1 MTTSRETRAYLLLV
15 LITFVWAG
23 LFPTGKVA
31 LQSVPPL
38 TIAAIRMVAGST
50 LLYLYLQRDPS
61 GKVPW
66 SPSMVG
72 SLLFLGF
79 AGYFIGVGG
88 SYLGLR
94 LTTATNA
101 ALLNA
106 ASPVSLA
113 ILAAAF
119 LKERFHSRM
128 LTGISLSVVGVGII
142 VTRGSW
148 EVVARSQYNPGDLIL
163 LGTQISWGI
172 YTIYGRQIMQR
183 ISPLAATTYTY
194 MVGGLFL
201 VIASVLIEWDQW
213 ALADTTVASWPAIA
227 YQSTLGTFAH
237 FWFYDVIATI
247 GPSRAGVF
255 LNLVPVVAIVI
266 AYIFLHEPITTP
278 HVIGGAVVISG
289 ILVATRR

>member
-1 MTTSRETRAYLLLV
+1 MTL
-15 LITFVWAG
+15 VWAG

-31 LQSVPPL
+31 LRSVPPL
-38 TIAAIRMVAGST
+38 TIAAIRMIAGSA
-50 LLYLYLQRDPS
+50 LLFLYLRHHHTRH
-61 GKVPW
+61 VPW
-66 SPSMVG
+66 SPRLIASFF
-72 SLLFLGF
+72 LLGF
-79 AGYFIGVGG
+79 TGYFIGVGC

-113 ILAAAF
+113 MLAALF
-119 LKERFHSRM
+119 LHERLPLRAVI
-128 LTGISLSVVGVGII
+128 GIGLSVIGVGVI
-142 VTRGSW
+142 VTQGSW
-148 EVVARSQYNPGDLIL
+148 EVIAQSRYNPGDLIL
-163 LGTQISWGI
+163 LGTQLSWGI
-172 YTIYGRQIMQR
+172 YTICGRQIMRQ

-194 MVGGLFL
+194 MTGGLFL
-201 VIASVLIEWDQW
+201 TVACVWLEWDQW
-213 ALADTTVASWPAIA
+213 TLAQTTLPSWLAIA

-255 LNLVPVVAIVI
+255 LNLVPVMAIAI
-266 AYIFLHEPITTP
+266 AYVFLHEPVTLP
-278 HVIGGAVVISG
+278 HLVGGGIVISG

>member
-1 MTTSRETRAYLLLV
+1 MSMSRETRAYILLV
-15 LITFVWAG
+15 LVTLVWAG

-31 LQSVPPL
+31 LRSVPPL
-38 TIAAIRMVAGST
+38 TIAAIRMIVGST
-50 LLYLYLQRDPS
+50 LLFLYLQRAPS
-61 GKVPW
+61 AKVPW
-66 SPSMVG
+66 NPQLAG

-79 AGYFIGVGG
+79 AGYFVSVGC

-106 ASPVSLA
+106 AAPVSLA
-113 ILAAAF
+113 LLAVVF
-119 LKERFHSRM
+119 LRERLAPRM
-128 LTGISLSVVGVGII
+128 LVGIGLSVVGVAVI

-148 EVVARSQYNPGDLIL
+148 AVVAHSRYNPGDLIL
-163 LGTQISWGI
+163 LGTQLSWGI
-172 YTIYGRQIMQR
+172 YTIYGRQIMRQ
-183 ISPLAATTYTY
+183 ISPLAATTYAY
-194 MVGGLFL
+194 MSGGLFL
-201 VIASVLIEWDQW
+201 TLASIWMEWDQW
-213 ALADTTVASWPAIA
+213 TVADTTLASWLAIV

-255 LNLVPVVAIVI
+255 LNLVPVMAIVI
-266 AYIFLHEPITTP
+266 AYVFLHEPVTIP
-278 HVIGGAVVISG
+278 HLIGGAIVIGG